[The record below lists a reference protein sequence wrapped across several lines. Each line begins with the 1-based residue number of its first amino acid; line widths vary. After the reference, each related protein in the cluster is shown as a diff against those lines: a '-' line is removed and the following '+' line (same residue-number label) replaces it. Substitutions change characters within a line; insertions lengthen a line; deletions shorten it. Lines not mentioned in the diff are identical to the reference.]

1 MFSGK
6 DYKGEKGSPQVADL
20 FHKNDIGLNIK
31 EKASGSS
38 LQLMVIFLSEMTR
51 TGLTNVE
58 ISIEKVLSLRGMQDC
73 SYSRKQIRQDLL
85 YLDKVQF
92 KYYNAKKGW
101 MIARIGDGNA
111 CINKDML
118 YFQFSTSFLPLI
130 PAKQYMPLPESIL
143 HTGKNENLPA
153 RFFLTWRI
161 CQHKRMNLDR
171 PNADLVSVRSL
182 LTCCPAI
189 PAYHELKHR
198 QVDQRIIEPFGK
210 ALDRC
215 GPYFT
220 WEYERS
226 EPATYQDF
234 IDSRVRVKWN
244 IEPYT
249 DTKRLIKAK
258 AKRRSRK

>member
-1 MFSGK
+1 M
-6 DYKGEKGSPQVADL
+6 
-20 FHKNDIGLNIK
+20 
-31 EKASGSS
+31 
-38 LQLMVIFLSEMTR
+38 QLMVIFLSEMTR

-92 KYYNAKKGW
+92 KYYDANKGW
-101 MIARIGDGNA
+101 MAARIGDGNA
-111 CINKDML
+111 CINKGML

-143 HTGKNENLPA
+143 HTDKNENLPA
-153 RFFLTWRI
+153 RLFLTWRI

-171 PNADLVSVRSL
+171 PNSDLVPVQSL

-189 PAYHELKHR
+189 PAYRELKHR
-198 QVDQRIIEPFGK
+198 QVDQRIIVPFGK

-215 GPYFT
+215 GPYFI
-220 WEYERS
+220 WEYEGS
-226 EPATYQDF
+226 EPATYQEL
-234 IDSRVRVKWN
+234 IDSRVRIIWN

-249 DTKRLIKAK
+249 DTERLIKAK